1 MLVVVEVEY
10 KLLLQDSEVVEVGKE
25 VVAKVKKVDQDLLE
39 MEMIILVVEAE
50 EMLLAQDQEFVV
62 VVVKVEAEL
71 LSLEVL

>member
-1 MLVVVEVEY
+1 VVEVA
-10 KLLLQDSEVVEVGKE
+10 KE
-25 VVAKVKKVDQDLLE
+25 VVAKVKKVDQDVLE

>member
-1 MLVVVEVEY
+1 MAE
-10 KLLLQDSEVVEVGKE
+10 
-25 VVAKVKKVDQDLLE
+25 VKKVDQDVLE

>member
-1 MLVVVEVEY
+1 VVEVA
-10 KLLLQDSEVVEVGKE
+10 KE
-25 VVAKVKKVDQDLLE
+25 VVAKVKKVDQDVLE
-39 MEMIILVVEAE
+39 MQMIILVVEAE